1 MGRKLVAL
9 VCVCMC
15 LFLVSSVYAKGKP
28 SNGGGS
34 PDQLVTL
41 TGDIAGE
48 EIIVEGAFPNRGP
61 FPDFTAILLG
71 GLPAGT
77 YDGKIFMG
85 RYGKKKDAN
94 YLVQFWT
101 EDGAISIE
109 VRGGKVVKER
119 HSGLTTATFI
129 DCDANNL
136 DTGEFIA
143 VVNLVIT
150 RQAQ

>member
-28 SNGGGS
+28 SNGDGS

-48 EIIVEGAFPNRGP
+48 EIIVEGAFPNGGP
-61 FPDFTAILLG
+61 FPDFTATLSG

-85 RYGKKKDAN
+85 RYGKKKDGN

-109 VRGGKVVKER
+109 VRGGKVVKEH

-150 RQAQ
+150 RQDQ